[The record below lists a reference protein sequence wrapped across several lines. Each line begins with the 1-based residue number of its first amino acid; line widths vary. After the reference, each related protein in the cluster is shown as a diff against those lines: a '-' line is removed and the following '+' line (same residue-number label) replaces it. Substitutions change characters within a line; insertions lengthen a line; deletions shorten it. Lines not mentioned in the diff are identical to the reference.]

1 MAEETRRLTVIEAA
15 DVLGLTEGAVR
26 ARIKRGTL
34 NAEREGNTVYVRL
47 DADEMVDRRD
57 DQTALVDALRDQIDT
72 LKRQL
77 DAERT
82 ANIENRRLLA
92 AALERIPPQLE
103 APQEPPEAR
112 ETPSEP
118 AHREEPFTSE
128 ERPQE
133 AAQRRS
139 WWRRVFGGKR
149 GEGA

>member
-1 MAEETRRLTVIEAA
+1 MVEETRRLTVIEAA

-26 ARIKRGTL
+26 ARIRRGTL
-34 NAEREGNTVYVRL
+34 TAEREGNTVYVRL
-47 DADEMVDRRD
+47 NADEMVDRRD

-103 APQEPPEAR
+103 APREPPEAPQ
-112 ETPSEP
+112 TT
-118 AHREEPFTSE
+118 ADTGAKGGAREEPFTSE

-133 AAQRRS
+133 PNQPRP
-139 WWRRVFGGKR
+139 WWRRVFG
-149 GEGA
+149 A